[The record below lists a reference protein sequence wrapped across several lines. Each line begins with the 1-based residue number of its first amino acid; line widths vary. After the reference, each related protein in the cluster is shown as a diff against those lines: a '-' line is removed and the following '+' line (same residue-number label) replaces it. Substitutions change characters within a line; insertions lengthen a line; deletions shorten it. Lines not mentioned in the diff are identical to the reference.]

1 MKLDSEDQRQ
11 QLLVMLMNARIEGTF
26 EALAA
31 TLPEMQRL
39 IDTVRQA
46 PLEAPD
52 EEEKKDA

>member
-11 QLLVMLMNARIEGTF
+11 QLLVMLLNARIEGTF

-46 PLEAPD
+46 PI
-52 EEEKKDA
+52 EEPGQDGGKDA